1 MFKKFRINTGWVF
14 TIATGIMLICP
25 GLVQD
30 GMFMDGQQYAC
41 VAKQLAD
48 GNGVFWFPHLSA
60 TWSKAGSSF
69 FMEHPPL
76 VYGIQSFYFYVFGSS
91 LYTERIYDFSILI
104 LSTILILQIWVSIFR
119 ENEALKKMSW
129 LPVLL
134 WLIIPVNFWAFQHNI
149 HELTLSFFAL
159 GAVLG
164 WIKHIQ
170 SNKIW
175 SWYLFISVGCLLGSF
190 LCKGIVGLFPIIVGC
205 LYAILQLES
214 WKRLMIS
221 SLIYV
226 VLFFVVVM
234 LLLLDQQAYES
245 LSYYFKERLW
255 YRVNEEPVVNNRWII
270 IGQLALNLAPLIL
283 LAAISYRYIK
293 IKKLNWKYPEMQW
306 FILIGLSASV
316 PLILTHVQRNFY
328 LVPSLPYFAMSCA
341 LLTVPLVHYFNKKP
355 WEKLKKIVGA
365 VSLCFLLI
373 ALAVTAFSIGKTK
386 RDHLLLQDVYQ
397 IGQIVPENSVVEV
410 SKTLVENWPLQMY
423 LIRYFN
429 IALTSS
435 TEEADFYLTEKSVSF
450 KNDKKLINDNLNYY
464 QLFKK

>member
-1 MFKKFRINTGWVF
+1 M
-14 TIATGIMLICP
+14 
-25 GLVQD
+25 
-30 GMFMDGQQYAC
+30 
-41 VAKQLAD
+41 
-48 GNGVFWFPHLSA
+48 
-60 TWSKAGSSF
+60 
-69 FMEHPPL
+69 
-76 VYGIQSFYFYVFGSS
+76 
-91 LYTERIYDFSILI
+91 
-104 LSTILILQIWVSIFR
+104 
-119 ENEALKKMSW
+119 
-129 LPVLL
+129 
-134 WLIIPVNFWAFQHNI
+134 
-149 HELTLSFFAL
+149 
-159 GAVLG
+159 G

-226 VLFFVVVM
+226 VLFFVVAM

-245 LSYYFKERLW
+245 LSYYIKERLW

-270 IGQLALNLAPLIL
+270 IGQLALNLTPLIL
-283 LAAISYRYIK
+283 LAAISYSYIK

-328 LVPSLPYFAMSCA
+328 LVPSLPYFAISCA
-341 LLTVPLVHYFNKKP
+341 IFIVPLVHYFNKKP
-355 WEKLKKIVGA
+355 WVKLKRMVRAI
-365 VSLCFLLI
+365 SFCFLLI
-373 ALAVTAFSIGKTK
+373 ALILTAFSIGKTK

-397 IGQIVPENSVVEV
+397 IGQIVPENSIVEV
-410 SKTLVENWPLQMY
+410 PKTLVENWPLQMY

-450 KNDKKLINDNLNYY
+450 KNDRKLINDNLNYY